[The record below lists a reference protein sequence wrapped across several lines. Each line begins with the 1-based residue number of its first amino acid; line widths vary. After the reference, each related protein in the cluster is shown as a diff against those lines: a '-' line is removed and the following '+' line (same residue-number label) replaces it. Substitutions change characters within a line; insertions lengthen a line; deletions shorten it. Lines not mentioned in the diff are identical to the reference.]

1 MPAGILIVEPDPKT
15 ARDLFGVFQSEP
27 RRYKVEIA
35 ESVTEAIEKTHEAA
49 FDFVILDADLPEMT
63 GYEAISLMK
72 TINSDPAI
80 ILTASQN
87 NIELEKKA
95 REQNIAYYHI
105 RSADSNELKS
115 AVNSILD
122 KYEKAAKKRQP
133 DKGAGKLVSLK
144 RLGKRG

>member
-27 RRYKVEIA
+27 KRYKTEIA
-35 ESVTEAIEKTHEAA
+35 ESVTEAIEKNRDTT
-49 FDFVILDADLPEMT
+49 FDCVILDAELPEMT

-87 NIELEKKA
+87 NIELETKA

-105 RSADSNELKS
+105 RSADADELKS
-115 AVNSILD
+115 AVHNILD
-122 KYEKAAKKRQP
+122 KSEKAAKKRQP

-144 RLGKRG
+144 RLGTRC